1 MKSDLVLATVALVLC
16 GAAMALPGLIPTRRS
31 TKGEGGAS
39 ARSLER
45 RAWQRLWL
53 PALPAAIAFATLM
66 GWRLQEPDRTD
77 ELLRPAGIFFA
88 LPFAL
93 IWLRALVRAIRAM
106 RRPRVMPPA
115 ATIGILRP
123 RVVIDQR
130 LSGTLDAPALAAAVA
145 HEEAHAAHRDP
156 LRIWLAQLLTDVQW
170 SSPWARRRFDRWV
183 ASLEMARDEE
193 ARLRGTR
200 GEDLAA
206 AVVAVAGMLPVA
218 RGHAVASLT
227 GTEAALMDRVRRL
240 LSPVPAA
247 TMIRSRTL
255 ASVLAL
261 SLLTL
266 SLLAAVLIGIE
277 CGDSVLRA
285 LPFVTT

>member
-1 MKSDLVLATVALVLC
+1 VNRDLVLATVALVLC
-16 GAAMALPGLIPTRRS
+16 GAAMALPGLIPAPS
-31 TKGEGGAS
+31 SGSSEGRAS

-115 ATIGILRP
+115 ATLGLLRP
-123 RVVIDQR
+123 RVVIDER
-130 LSGTLDAPALAAAVA
+130 LHGTLDAPALAAAVA
-145 HEEAHAAHRDP
+145 HEEAHAAHLDP

-170 SSPWARRRFDRWV
+170 SSPWARRRFDRWI
-183 ASLEMARDEE
+183 AALEMARDEE

-206 AVVAVAGMLPVA
+206 AVVAVAGMRPVA
-218 RGHAVASLT
+218 HGHAIASLT
-227 GTEAALMDRVRRL
+227 GAEVALMDRVRRL

-247 TMIRSRTL
+247 STMRSRAL
-255 ASVLAL
+255 WVGLGL
-261 SLLTL
+261 SLIV
-266 SLLAAVLIGIE
+266 AVVVGVE
-277 CGDSVLRA
+277 FGDSVLRA